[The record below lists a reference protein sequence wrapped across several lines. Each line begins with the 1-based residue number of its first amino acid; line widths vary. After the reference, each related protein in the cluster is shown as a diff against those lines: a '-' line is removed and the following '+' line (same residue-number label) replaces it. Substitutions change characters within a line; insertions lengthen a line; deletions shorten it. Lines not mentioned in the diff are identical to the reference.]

1 MHASQLTLPIPT
13 FCRWLNPPMYEFALV
28 VIYTQQVVVGRSGVF
43 LFQVPEDICF
53 EDQAT
58 PLGIGLMNK
67 DEGLSAACI

>member
-13 FCRWLNPPMYEFALV
+13 FCGWLNPPMYEFALV

-58 PLGIGLMNK
+58 PSGIGPMNK